1 MKKSFKKVVCLAMS
15 AVMSLS
21 VLAGC
26 GSSDAPSSAA
36 GAASTAASVA
46 SATSA
51 APKSDKKIAIVCDS
65 AGQNDNG
72 YNQAA
77 VEGAKKVS
85 NEFGIAYKVV
95 EPTNGVPATLEALAE
110 DGYNVIFSLEY
121 DFDAL
126 IKGVGGSKPIAEQ
139 YPDTTFVVFNDNPN
153 VKADGS
159 VKYKNVISVMFDVH
173 EGSFLAGALSVL
185 VNENASTLFGT
196 GYKFTNPDKG
206 GRTIGFIGGTNS
218 NGITVFSY
226 GYIEGINYMAKELN
240 VKYDY
245 YAKYDAGFTDSAL
258 GSTVAGT
265 YYDKG
270 ANVVYGVAG
279 SVGDGVTSKAKEVG
293 KLAIQVDANKDT
305 QQPGYV
311 LTSVLKN
318 TNVPVYAI
326 CKALNEGKL
335 ATMDNLQSYS
345 LTSGATGITDLA
357 EISKSIASTDA
368 AKAKWKE
375 IQTKIADIKA
385 KIGTDIKVVN
395 AAAGEKFDP
404 STCPNVTIK

>member
-1 MKKSFKKVVCLAMS
+1 MKKTLKKILCLVMATMIGAS
-15 AVMSLS
+15 A
-21 VLAGC
+21 LAGC
-26 GSSDAPSSAA
+26 GSKDSTDQGSQ
-36 GAASTAASVA
+36 AASASSTV
-46 SATSA
+46 
-51 APKSDKKIAIVCDS
+51 KSDKKIAIVCDS

-77 VEGAKKVS
+77 VSGAKQAAEKYGM
-85 NEFGIAYKVV
+85 EYKVV
-95 EPTNGVPATLEALAE
+95 EPTNGVPSALEALAE

-126 IKGVGGSKPIAEQ
+126 IKGVGGSKPLAEM

-153 VKADGS
+153 VNEDGS
-159 VKYKNVISVMFDVH
+159 VKYKNVISVLFDVH

-185 VNENASTLFGT
+185 VNENAKVLFAD
-196 GYKFTNPDKG
+196 GYKFKDPAQG
-206 GRTIGFIGGTNS
+206 GRALGFIGGTNS

-226 GYIEGINYMAKELN
+226 GYIAGVNYMAKELG

-270 ANVVYGVAG
+270 ANIVYGVAG
-279 SVGDGVTSKAKEVG
+279 GVGEGITSKAKEVG
-293 KLAIQVDANKDT
+293 RLAIQVDANKDA

-318 TNVPVYAI
+318 TDVPVMTI
-326 CKALNEGKL
+326 CDALATSKL
-335 ATMDNLQSYS
+335 AGMGNLQSYS
-345 LTSGATGITDLA
+345 LASGATGITDLA
-357 EISKSIASTDA
+357 EISKHIATTSEA
-368 AKAKWKE
+368 QAKWKE
-375 IQTKIADIKA
+375 IQTKLNEIKE
-385 KIGTDIKVVN
+385 KVGSDIKVVN
-395 AAAGEKFDP
+395 AQAGDKFDA
-404 STCPNVTIK
+404 SAYPNVTIK

>member
-1 MKKSFKKVVCLAMS
+1 MKRTLKKILCL
-15 AVMSLS
+15 VMAATMGLF
-21 VLAGC
+21 VLTGC
-26 GSSDAPSSAA
+26 NGSSTQSAA
-36 GAASTAASVA
+36 GTS
-46 SATSA
+46 SATST

-77 VEGAKKVS
+77 VNGAKQAAITYGVQ
-85 NEFGIAYKVV
+85 YKVV
-95 EPTNGVPATLEALAE
+95 EPTNGVPAALEALAD
-110 DGYNVIFSLEY
+110 DGYNVIFSLQY

-126 IKGVGGSKPIAEQ
+126 IKGVGGAKPLAET

-185 VNENASTLFGT
+185 VNENAKTLFGT
-196 GYKFTNPDKG
+196 DGYKFVDPANG

-218 NGITVFSY
+218 NGITVFSD
-226 GYIEGINYMAKELN
+226 GYIQGINYIAKELN
-240 VKYDY
+240 VKYNY

-270 ANVVYGVAG
+270 ANIVYGVAG
-279 SVGDGVTSKAKEVG
+279 GVGEGITSKAKEVG
-293 KLAIQVDANKDT
+293 RLAIQVDANKDSE
-305 QQPGYV
+305 QSGYV

-318 TNVPVYAI
+318 TNVPVLKI
-326 CKALNEGKL
+326 CQALVENKL
-335 ATMDNLQSYS
+335 SSMQSLQSYS
-345 LTSGATGITDLA
+345 LSSGATGITNLS
-357 EISKSIASTDA
+357 EISKHIANTDA

-375 IQTKIADIKA
+375 IQDKISQIKG
-385 KIGTDIKVVN
+385 KIGSEIKVVN
-395 AAAGEKFDP
+395 ASAGEKFDP
-404 STCPNVTIK
+404 STCPNVVIK

>member
-1 MKKSFKKVVCLAMS
+1 MNKTFKKVACLAMS
-15 AVMSLS
+15 AMMSLS

-26 GSSDAPSSAA
+26 GSSNAANSTANTGSAA
-36 GAASTAASVA
+36 A
-46 SATSA
+46 SAASA

-85 NEFGIAYKVV
+85 SEFGMTYKVV

-153 VKADGS
+153 VKEDGS

-185 VNENASTLFGT
+185 VNENADTLFGTT
-196 GYKFTNPDKG
+196 GYKFTKPDNG
-206 GRTIGFIGGTNS
+206 GRAIGFIGGTNS

-226 GYIEGINYMAKELN
+226 GYIQGINYMAKELN

-265 YYDKG
+265 YFDKG
-270 ANVVYGVAG
+270 ANIVYGVAG

-293 KLAIQVDANKDT
+293 KLAIQVDANKDA

-318 TNVPVYAI
+318 TDIPVYAI

-335 ATMDNLQSYS
+335 ASMENLQSFS
-345 LTSGATGITDLA
+345 LGSGATGITDLA
-357 EISKSIASTDA
+357 EISKAIASTDT
-368 AKAKWKE
+368 AKAKWTE
-375 IQTKIADIKA
+375 IQMKVADIKS

-404 STCPNVTIK
+404 ATCPNVTIK

>member
-1 MKKSFKKVVCLAMS
+1 MRKTSKKVL
-15 AVMSLS
+15 SL
-21 VLAGC
+21 VLTAALGLFTLAGC
-26 GSSDAPSSAA
+26 GSTQSSSSAS
-36 GAASTAASVA
+36 GAASAAASGTASTAA
-46 SATSA
+46 
-51 APKSDKKIAIVCDS
+51 KSDKKIAIVCDS

-77 VEGAKKVS
+77 VNGAKEAAQKL
-85 NEFGIAYKVV
+85 GIQYKVV
-95 EPTNGVPATLEALAE
+95 EPTNGVPAALEALAD
-110 DGYNVIFSLEY
+110 DGYNVIFNLAY

-126 IKGVGGSKPIAEQ
+126 IKGVGGAKPLAET
-139 YPDTTFVVFNDNPN
+139 YPDTTFVIFNDNPN
-153 VKADGS
+153 VKDDGS

-185 VNENASTLFGT
+185 VNENAKTLFAD
-196 GYKFTNPDKG
+196 GYKFADPANG

-226 GYIEGINYMAKELN
+226 GFIEGINYVAKDLN

-270 ANVVYGVAG
+270 ANIVYGVAG
-279 SVGDGVTSKAKEVG
+279 GVGEGITSKAKEVG
-293 KLAIQVDANKDT
+293 RLAIQVDANKDS

-318 TNVPVYAI
+318 TNVPVLAI
-326 CKALNEGKL
+326 CQALVDNKL
-335 ATMDNLQSYS
+335 SSMKNLQSYS
-345 LTSGATGITDLA
+345 LSSGATGITDLT
-357 EISKSIASTDA
+357 EISKHIATTDA

-375 IQTKIADIKA
+375 IQDKLTTIKG
-385 KIGTDIKVVN
+385 KIGSDIKVVN

-404 STCPNVTIK
+404 ATCPNVTIK

>member
-1 MKKSFKKVVCLAMS
+1 MKRTLKKVLCLAL
-15 AVMSLS
+15 AVMMGMS

-26 GSSDAPSSAA
+26 GSKAETSSGAPAD
-36 GAASTAASVA
+36 GTA
-46 SATSA
+46 SA
-51 APKSDKKIAIVCDS
+51 KSDKKIAIVCDS

-77 VEGAKKVS
+77 VNGAKEAAQKYGVQ
-85 NEFGIAYKVV
+85 YKVA
-95 EPTNGVPATLEALAE
+95 EPTNGIPAALEALAD

-126 IKGVGGSKPIAEQ
+126 IKGVGGAKPIAES

-153 VKADGS
+153 VTSSGD

-173 EGSFLAGALSVL
+173 EASFLAGSLSVL
-185 VNENASTLFGT
+185 VNENEKTLFT
-196 GYKFTNPDKG
+196 DGYKFKDPENG
-206 GRTIGFIGGTNS
+206 GRAIGFIGGTNS
-218 NGITVFSY
+218 NGITVFSD
-226 GYIEGINYMAKELN
+226 GFIQGINYTAKELN
-240 VKYDY
+240 VKYDF

-270 ANVVYGVAG
+270 ANIVYGVAG
-279 SVGDGVTSKAKEVG
+279 GVGEGITSKAKEVG
-293 KLAIQVDANKDT
+293 RLAIQVDANKDN

-318 TNVPVYAI
+318 TNVPVMAI
-326 CKALNEGKL
+326 CTAMVENKL
-335 ATMDNLQSYS
+335 SSMENVQSYS
-345 LTSGATGITDLA
+345 LSTGATGITDLS
-357 EISKSIASTDA
+357 EISKHIAQTDA

-375 IQTKIADIKA
+375 IQTKLADIKG
-385 KIGTDIKVVN
+385 KIGTEIKVVN
-395 AAAGEKFDP
+395 AQAGEKFDS

>member
-1 MKKSFKKVVCLAMS
+1 MKKAFKKVLCLVM
-15 AVMSLS
+15 AVSMGTFS
-21 VLAGC
+21 LAGC
-26 GSSDAPSSAA
+26 SSNSSASSAA
-36 GAASTAASVA
+36 STSSTAST
-46 SATSA
+46 

-77 VEGAKKVS
+77 VNGAKDAAKIY
-85 NEFGIAYKVV
+85 GIQYKVV
-95 EPTNGVPATLEALAE
+95 EPTNGVPTALESLAD

-126 IKGVGGSKPIAEQ
+126 IKGVGGAKPLAET

-153 VKADGS
+153 VKSDGS

-173 EGSFLAGALSVL
+173 EGSFLAGALSAL
-185 VNENASTLFGT
+185 VNENEKTLFADT
-196 GYKFTNPDKG
+196 GYKFVDPANG

-226 GYIEGINYMAKELN
+226 GFIQGINYIAKDLN
-240 VKYDY
+240 VKYNY
-245 YAKYDAGFTDSAL
+245 YSKYDAGFTDSAL

-265 YYDKG
+265 FYGKG
-270 ANVVYGVAG
+270 ANIIYGCAG
-279 SVGDGVTSKAKEVG
+279 GVGEGITSKAKEVG
-293 KLAIQVDANKDT
+293 RLAIQVDANKDSE
-305 QQPGYV
+305 QPGYV

-318 TNVPVYAI
+318 TNVPVLAI
-326 CKALNEGKL
+326 CKELAENKL
-335 ATMDNLQSYS
+335 SAMKNLQSYS
-345 LTSGATGITDLA
+345 LSSGATGITDLS
-357 EISKSIASTDA
+357 EISKHIANTDA

-375 IQTKIADIKA
+375 IQTKITQIKD
-385 KIGTDIKVVN
+385 KIGSDIKVVN

-404 STCPNVTIK
+404 SSCPNVIIK

>member
-1 MKKSFKKVVCLAMS
+1 MKRTLKKVLCLAL
-15 AVMSLS
+15 AVMMGMS

-26 GSSDAPSSAA
+26 GSKAETSSGAPSNGS
-36 GAASTAASVA
+36 A
-46 SATSA
+46 SAPA
-51 APKSDKKIAIVCDS
+51 KSDKKIAIVCDS

-77 VEGAKKVS
+77 VNGAKEAAQKYGVQ
-85 NEFGIAYKVV
+85 YKVV
-95 EPTNGVPATLEALAE
+95 EPTNGIPAALEALAD

-126 IKGVGGSKPIAEQ
+126 IKGVGGAKPIAES

-153 VKADGS
+153 VTSSGD

-173 EGSFLAGALSVL
+173 EASFLAGSLSVL
-185 VNENASTLFGT
+185 VNENEKTLFT
-196 GYKFTNPDKG
+196 DGYKFKDPENG
-206 GRTIGFIGGTNS
+206 GRAIGFIGGTNS
-218 NGITVFSY
+218 NGITVFSD
-226 GYIEGINYMAKELN
+226 GFIQGINYTAKELN
-240 VKYDY
+240 VKYDF

-270 ANVVYGVAG
+270 ANIVYGVAG
-279 SVGDGVTSKAKEVG
+279 GVGEGITSKAKEVG
-293 KLAIQVDANKDT
+293 RLAIQVDANKDN

-318 TNVPVYAI
+318 TNVPVMAI
-326 CKALNEGKL
+326 CTAMVENKL
-335 ATMDNLQSYS
+335 SSMENVQSYS
-345 LTSGATGITDLA
+345 LSTGATGITDLS
-357 EISKSIASTDA
+357 EISKHIAQTDA

-375 IQTKIADIKA
+375 IQTKLADIKG
-385 KIGTDIKVVN
+385 KIGTEIKVVN
-395 AAAGEKFDP
+395 AQAGEKFDS

>member
-1 MKKSFKKVVCLAMS
+1 MKKTLKKILCLVMATMIGAS
-15 AVMSLS
+15 A
-21 VLAGC
+21 LAGC
-26 GSSDAPSSAA
+26 GSKNSGDQGSQAAAASSA
-36 GAASTAASVA
+36 V
-46 SATSA
+46 
-51 APKSDKKIAIVCDS
+51 KSDKKIAVVCDS

-77 VEGAKKVS
+77 VSGAKQAAEKYGV
-85 NEFGIAYKVV
+85 EYKVV
-95 EPTNGVPATLEALAE
+95 EPTNGVPSALEALAE

-126 IKGVGGSKPIAEQ
+126 IKGVGGSKPLAEL

-153 VKADGS
+153 VNEDGS
-159 VKYKNVISVMFDVH
+159 VKYKNVISVLFDVH

-185 VNENASTLFGT
+185 VNENAKVLFAD
-196 GYKFTNPDKG
+196 GYKFKDPDQG
-206 GRTIGFIGGTNS
+206 GRALGFIGGTNS

-226 GYIEGINYMAKELN
+226 GYIAGVNYMAKELG

-270 ANVVYGVAG
+270 ANIVYGVAG
-279 SVGDGVTSKAKEVG
+279 GVGEGITSKAKEVG
-293 KLAIQVDANKDT
+293 RLAIQVDANKDA

-318 TNVPVYAI
+318 TDVPVMTI
-326 CKALNEGKL
+326 CDALATSKL
-335 ATMDNLQSYS
+335 AGMGNLQSYS
-345 LTSGATGITDLA
+345 LASGATGITDLS
-357 EISKSIASTDA
+357 EISKHIATTSEA
-368 AKAKWKE
+368 QAKWKE
-375 IQTKIADIKA
+375 IQTKLNEIKEKVGA
-385 KIGTDIKVVN
+385 DIKVVN
-395 AAAGEKFDP
+395 AQAGDKFDA
-404 STCPNVTIK
+404 SAYPNVTIK